1 MNTSA
6 GVKIVPVDGAAGRKA
21 FIAAGHVPYKDDPA
35 YVAPLDLEV
44 GSRLN
49 PAENP
54 TLKGAAHQLFIAEKD
69 GAPVGRIATLV
80 NKLHLE
86 THKDDTAHFGF
97 LDAVDDPDVFSA
109 LLTAAENWARA
120 QGHSRIAG
128 PFSFSV
134 NEELGLLIDGF
145 DTPPYFLMPHGRPWY
160 QTHVEAAGYEKAMD
174 LYALSYKNVKD
185 FIPEKRKR
193 FVDRALA
200 NPKVTIRRADF
211 SRFKE
216 EVRLA
221 VDIFNDAWSENWG
234 FVPFTEANA
243 EHMSSE
249 LRPIIEKHNFV
260 ICEYDGEPA
269 AFALVFPNINEATR
283 DFGGKL
289 FPFNWA
295 KLLYR
300 LKVKRLTQAR
310 MPLMGVRK
318 KLQGKPIG
326 LAFAYKMIDI
336 MQIDNMERGL
346 QSSELSWILE
356 TNTPMLNVLTEMGGE
371 IYKTYRIYA
380 KAL

>member
-1 MNTSA
+1 MKTSV
-6 GVKIVPVDGAAGRKA
+6 GVKVAPVDGAAGRKA
-21 FIAAGHVPYKDDPA
+21 FIAAGKIPYKDDPCF
-35 YVAPLDLEV
+35 VPPLELEV

-54 TLKGAAHQLFIAEKD
+54 TLKDAPHRLFIAERD
-69 GAPVGRIATLV
+69 GVPVGRIATLV
-80 NKLHLE
+80 NRLHLD
-86 THKDDTAHFGF
+86 THNDDTAHFGF
-97 LDAVDDPDVFSA
+97 LDGIDDPDVFSA
-109 LLTAAENWARA
+109 LLSTAEDWARS

-134 NEELGLLIDGF
+134 NEELGLLVEGF
-145 DTPPYFLMPHGRPWY
+145 DTPPYFLMPHARPWY
-160 QTHVEAAGYEKAMD
+160 KTHVEAAGYHKAID
-174 LYALSYKNVKD
+174 LYALSYRNVKD

-193 FVDRALA
+193 FVDRALS
-200 NPKVTIRRADF
+200 NPKVKMRHADF
-211 SRFKE
+211 SRFNE
-216 EVRLA
+216 EVRVA

-243 EHMSSE
+243 EHMTSE
-249 LRPIIEKHNFV
+249 LRPIIEKYNFM

-269 AFALVFPNINEATR
+269 AFALVFPNINEAIR
-283 DFGGKL
+283 DFDGKL
-289 FPFNWA
+289 LPFNWA

-300 LKVKRLTQAR
+300 LKVKGLSQAR

-318 KLQGKPIG
+318 KFQGKPIG
-326 LAFAYKMIDI
+326 LAFAYKMIDV
-336 MQIDNMERGL
+336 MQSDNMKRGL

-371 IYKTYRIYA
+371 IYKTYRIYE